1 MFVKIL
7 ILCRNKMWFLCE
19 RIVVCLYARVNDRW
33 EDADRFL
40 CEKIVICLYAKE
52 ESDRED
58 AEIGKIVDG

>member
-1 MFVKIL
+1 
-7 ILCRNKMWFLCE
+7 MWFLCE
-19 RIVVCLYARVNDRW
+19 RIVVCLYATVNDRW

>member
-1 MFVKIL
+1 
-7 ILCRNKMWFLCE
+7 MWFLCE
-19 RIVVCLYARVNDRW
+19 RIEVCLYVRVNDRW